1 MATEITDINQL
12 DLNRSYSYADYISWR
27 FQERVEIIMGKIF
40 KMSPAPTSVH
50 QKIVSEMH
58 GALHHFLKGKR
69 CQVFPSPFDV
79 ILTVNGLESVVQP
92 DVTVVSDPVKIVV
105 EGCKGAPDLAVEVL
119 SRSSVTKDLHEKYEL
134 YEKAGVTEY
143 WLANPADRSLIIFSL
158 QANGKYAASKP
169 LIAGD
174 VAISN
179 VLAGFSIPVDDL
191 FVNLAEEPEETS
203 TTAKRI

>member
-12 DLNRSYSYADYISWR
+12 DLNGSYSYADYISWR

-69 CQVFPSPFDV
+69 CQVFPSPFNV

-92 DVTVVSDPVKIVV
+92 DINVVCDPVKIVM

-143 WLANPADRSLIIFSL
+143 WLANPAGRSLIIFSL

-191 FVNLAEEPEETS
+191 FVNLAEESEETY

>member
-92 DVTVVSDPVKIVV
+92 DVTVVCDPVKIVM

-119 SRSSVTKDLHEKYEL
+119 SRSSIAKDLHEKYEL

-143 WLANPADRSLIIFSL
+143 WLANPAGRSLIIFSL

-191 FVNLAEEPEETS
+191 FVNLAEEPEETY

>member
-12 DLNRSYSYADYISWR
+12 DLTKSYSYADYISWR

-79 ILTVNGLESVVQP
+79 ILTVNGIESVVQP
-92 DVTVVSDPVKIVV
+92 DVTVVCDPLKIVM

-119 SRSSVTKDLHEKYEL
+119 SRSSVKKDLHEKYEL
-134 YEKAGVTEY
+134 YEQAGVTEY
-143 WLANPADRSLIIFSL
+143 WLANPADRSIIIFSL
-158 QANGKYAASKP
+158 HANGKYAASKP
-169 LIAGD
+169 MIAGD
-174 VAISN
+174 VAISS
-179 VLAGFSIPVDDL
+179 VLPGFSIPVDDL
-191 FVNLAEEPEETS
+191 FANLAEEPEETYN
-203 TTAKRI
+203 AGKRV